1 MPRDDI
7 PAVAITNNC
16 IVLDLDQT
24 LIATQDNMSDLYQL
38 KIATD
43 PKLIDLRKRTY
54 HIVIDD
60 LENPG
65 VGTKTEMW
73 GVTRPHLQEF
83 LIFCFSYFKIVA
95 VWTAGKKQYAEAIV
109 DAIFRDIRPPHII
122 FTYNDILMGTSQYV
136 QKPLINMINA
146 HPRVKQLM
154 TLKNTIAL
162 DDNPTTF
169 SVNPSNG
176 ILIPEYNPA
185 CSVSALSRD
194 DPTLLQL
201 KGWLLL
207 PQVVTTSD
215 LSALDKSNIFGTSL
229 EKYRALNNVSYGFVR

>member
-1 MPRDDI
+1 MSTIWSSPASNAPQYDAIYSMPRDDI

-83 LIFCFSYFKIVA
+83 LIF
-95 VWTAGKKQYAEAIV
+95 QE
-109 DAIFRDIRPPHII
+109 
-122 FTYNDILMGTSQYV
+122 
-136 QKPLINMINA
+136 
-146 HPRVKQLM
+146 
-154 TLKNTIAL
+154 
-162 DDNPTTF
+162 
-169 SVNPSNG
+169 
-176 ILIPEYNPA
+176 
-185 CSVSALSRD
+185 SRD
-194 DPTLLQL
+194 CH
-201 KGWLLL
+201 
-207 PQVVTTSD
+207 S
-215 LSALDKSNIFGTSL
+215 LDFNTSL
-229 EKYRALNNVSYGFVR
+229 FG